1 MPPMREC
8 AGSIAHVPGSGSS
21 VVPTVRVAVSA
32 ILEPP
37 GLGTG
42 LIPVLPL
49 TTVAYTTIF
58 PSCQQNALGLGSRN
72 RRGGGRIRSGLKRA
86 QRLGTKSV
94 LQSALSAIDYLP
106 ALQVAGVGGA
116 NPAPDARGIVARAT
130 VVLWGREPTKRRP
143 SARGLEGLFERLP
156 GPD

>member
-1 MPPMREC
+1 MAPMREC

-21 VVPTVRVAVSA
+21 VVSTVRVAVSA

-58 PSCQQNALGLGSRN
+58 QGVAPK
-72 RRGGGRIRSGLKRA
+72 RGE
-86 QRLGTKSV
+86 
-94 LQSALSAIDYLP
+94 
-106 ALQVAGVGGA
+106 
-116 NPAPDARGIVARAT
+116 VARAT
-130 VVLWGREPTKRRP
+130 VVSWGREPTKRRP
-143 SARGLEGLFERLP
+143 PARGLEGLSERLP